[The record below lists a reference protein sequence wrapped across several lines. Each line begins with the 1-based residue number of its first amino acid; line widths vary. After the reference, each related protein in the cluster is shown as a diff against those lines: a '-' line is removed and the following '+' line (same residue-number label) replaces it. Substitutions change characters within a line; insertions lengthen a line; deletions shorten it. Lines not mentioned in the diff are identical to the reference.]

1 MSINSQLHIGLS
13 WHEWVMDP
21 ENKKLFEWDRAEAR
35 RKYLIDENE
44 YVEQIL
50 LQERIFQEKRIQQE
64 INTTLNAMPPGGGRA
79 SASEISG
86 GINTGIGNFAIGTF
100 LNEDGDQVLTL
111 ELAGL
116 EGFNRFTIT

>member
-79 SASEISG
+79 SASDPSPPK
-86 GINTGIGNFAIGTF
+86 APC
-100 LNEDGDQVLTL
+100 LLP
-111 ELAGL
+111 
-116 EGFNRFTIT
+116 R